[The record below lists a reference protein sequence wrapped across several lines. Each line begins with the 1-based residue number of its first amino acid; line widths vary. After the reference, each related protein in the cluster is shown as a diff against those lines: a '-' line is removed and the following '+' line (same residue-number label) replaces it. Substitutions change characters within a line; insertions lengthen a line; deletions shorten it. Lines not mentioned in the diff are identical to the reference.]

1 VLSGHLSW
9 QYWRPRALPQRFAL
23 TVGYS
28 NLMLGRLCRRW
39 RIVARIENRW
49 RLDNEERGR
58 PIAACTLRAPL
69 GELWRRAIARDE
81 L

>member
-9 QYWRPRALPQRFAL
+9 QYWRPRQLPQRFAL
-23 TVGYS
+23 TVGYDAYTL
-28 NLMLGRLCRRW
+28 NRLCDSW
-39 RIVARIENRW
+39 QPLAGIENHW

-58 PIAACTLRAPL
+58 LIAACSLRLTL
-69 GELWRRAIARDE
+69 GSLWKSSIARDQ